1 MPKVKVSKEAATE
14 LEEAA
19 AWYEKEQVGLGS
31 RLIDAFE
38 HAIQLL
44 REPNPPLTPVQGEA
58 ARLGGKKLILHRFPF
73 SLITVQFDQTITVV
87 AFAHHSR
94 KPGYW
99 KERIEVVY

>member
-1 MPKVKVSKEAATE
+1 LTVEVKVSKEAADE

-19 AWYEKEQVGLGS
+19 AWYEEEQPGLGVK
-31 RLIDAFE
+31 LIGAFE

-44 REPNPPLTPVQGEA
+44 REPNPPLTPVLGVA
-58 ARLGGKKLILHRFPF
+58 ATMGGKKLILHSFPF
-73 SLITVQFDQTITVV
+73 SLVIVQMNNMMHVV

-99 KERIEVVY
+99 AERNSQ

>member
-1 MPKVKVSKEAATE
+1 VDIKVSKEAAEE

-19 AWYEKEQVGLGS
+19 IWYEKKQPGLGAE
-31 RLIDAFE
+31 LIDAFK

-44 REPNPPLTPVQGEA
+44 REPNPPLTPVLGVA
-58 ARLGGKKLILHRFPF
+58 AQLGGKKLILHRFPF
-73 SLITVQFDQTITVV
+73 SLIVVQLNKTMHIV

-99 KERIEVVY
+99 AERNSP

>member
-44 REPNPPLTPVQGEA
+44 RELNPPLTPVQGEA
-58 ARLGGKKLILHRFPF
+58 VRLGGKKLILHRFPF

-99 KERIEVVY
+99 KERINP

>member
-1 MPKVKVSKEAATE
+1 MVIIKVSMEAARE

-19 AWYEKEQVGLGS
+19 TWYEKEQRGLGN

-44 REPNPPLTPVQGEA
+44 REPNPPLTPVQGKA
-58 ARLGGKKLILHRFPF
+58 AFLGGQKLILHRFPF

-94 KPGYW
+94 RPGYW
-99 KERIEVVY
+99 IERISP

>member
-1 MPKVKVSKEAATE
+1 MKRNRSGWE
-14 LEEAA
+14 
-19 AWYEKEQVGLGS
+19 S

-99 KERIEVVY
+99 KERINL

>member
-1 MPKVKVSKEAATE
+1 LKIRISKEAARE

-19 AWYEKEQVGLGS
+19 VWYEKEQAGLGT

-44 REPNPPLTPVQGEA
+44 KEPNPPLTPVQGEA

-73 SLITVQFDQTITVV
+73 SLITVQFNQTINIV

-99 KERIEVVY
+99 KKRISP